1 MALVGTISG
10 SNGTSNTAIT
20 GTLVIANTAGT
31 FPPIASDTVL
41 FVSGNIG
48 GVSKSV
54 IGGDL
59 VISGSTSLGTTVE
72 RILTSTGGTGT
83 VSFDT
88 TFNSIFYV
96 NGPSGDITANFT
108 NVPTANNRVLTP
120 TVILSQSATPRT
132 ITAVQVNSVS
142 SSILW
147 ANSTTPTATA
157 NKQDVFGF
165 SLIRSGSAYKV
176 LGQMSTYG

>member
-10 SNGTSNTAIT
+10 SNGTSNTAVT

-31 FPPIASDTVL
+31 FPSIASDTVL

-88 TFNSIFYV
+88 TSNSIFYV

-157 NKQDVFGF
+157 NKQDVVGV
-165 SLIRSGSAYKV
+165 SLIRSGSIWTV
-176 LGQMSTYG
+176 FGQLSTYG